1 MRPAAAQ
8 LEIGDLIGTLRN
20 GLPEEGRFGGTPNMA
35 RETHALPVHP
45 PPPLRLRRDESA
57 FDGMAD

>member
-1 MRPAAAQ
+1 M
-8 LEIGDLIGTLRN
+8 EIGDLIGTLRN